1 MSPNTISDE
10 LVKILLDKMEKMH
23 ISMDGNGYIDFS
35 LTIDE
40 LLRLS
45 SEDRAFLS
53 KYVDEYRRGH
63 FKLRPKSFTQFL
75 TDRKKYSGDDEA
87 YFSLMLTD
95 LMKEGLLRK
104 VEIGGFTYWEFAG
117 MVLDPMR
124 FVNMYK
130 ADEDVFRTLFKEWGF
145 LEIYEKFKDAVSA
158 GRLNRSYDSSC
169 LVEFKYDKATLIIG
183 KEWIRASAWVGY
195 ELKEPIYNYHNG
207 SIMTNNVFLWI
218 RVSNPRPEDVYKI
231 LAYVDYTDFLV
242 KEIFD
247 NMKRVVKDATGM
259 DVDISGLD
267 GNVDV
272 ENYKLERANLTAKVR
287 VYQGRSTLTLT
298 LGVKFDRNDYEY
310 RDGRKISLPIMR
322 TQVEAEGAI
331 KSLYVHDLMQVKDEG
346 ISLPDDITVRLDH
359 DNKEVSVKVSRS
371 VPTITYVDAGKPYE
385 MAKRFKEVLSMVAE
399 KKLKA
404 LMDKDPVV
412 KYRDKH
418 YGREEEL
425 GKVKEM
431 VDGIKWF
438 EVKDFDEAVLK
449 LIALKIAHLGKIE
462 AAEAPILDYLI
473 GHAVLKGYDQDTL
486 TKRINDPLETVIEFV
501 EEGKLKAMVEGGK
514 PQIYFK
520 GKPLENY
527 ISDPSISYNLKRL
540 VWTAFALMKPDE
552 SLRLRKRVPS

>member
-23 ISMDGNGYIDFS
+23 ISMDGNGYIDFT

-45 SEDRAFLS
+45 REDRAFLS

-63 FKLRPKSFTQFL
+63 FKLRPKSFTHFL
-75 TDRKKYSGDDEA
+75 TDRKKYSRDDEA

-104 VEIGGFTYWEFAG
+104 VEIDGFTYWEFAG

-130 ADEDVFRTLFKEWGF
+130 IDEDVFRTLFKEWGF
-145 LEIYEKFKDAVSA
+145 LEIYEKFKDAVTA
-158 GRLNRSYDSSC
+158 GRLRRSYDSSC
-169 LVEFKYDKATLIIG
+169 LVEFEYNKVRFTIG
-183 KEWIRASAWVGY
+183 KERIHATAWVGY
-195 ELKEPIYNYHNG
+195 ELKEPIYNYHDG
-207 SIMTNNVFLWI
+207 SVMTNNVILWI
-218 RVSNPRPEDVYKI
+218 YVSNPRPKDIYKI
-231 LAYVDYTDFLV
+231 LTYVDYTDFLV

-247 NMKRVVKDATGM
+247 NMKKVAKDATGV

-267 GNVDV
+267 GSVDI

-287 VYQGRSTLTLT
+287 MNQGRTTLTLT
-298 LGVKFDRNDYEY
+298 LGVKFERNDYEY
-310 RDGRKISLPIMR
+310 REGRKISFPSMT
-322 TQVEAEGAI
+322 TQVEAEGVL
-331 KSLYVHDLMQVKDEG
+331 KSLYVHDLMRVKGEEVN
-346 ISLPDDITVRLDH
+346 LPDDIKVRLDH
-359 DNKEVSVKVSRS
+359 DDKEVSVKVFKS
-371 VPTITYVDAGKPYE
+371 VPAIAYVDAGKPYE
-385 MAKRFKEVLSMVAE
+385 MAKRFREILSIVAE

-412 KYRDKH
+412 KYRDRD

-425 GKVKEM
+425 GKVREII
-431 VDGIKWF
+431 DGIKWF
-438 EVKDFDEAVLK
+438 EAKDFDEAVLK
-449 LIALKIAHLGKIE
+449 LIALKVAYLGRIE
-462 AAEAPILDYLI
+462 EAETPLLDYLI

-486 TKRINDPLETVIEFV
+486 TKRINDPLETVIEFI
-501 EEGKLKAMVEGGK
+501 EDGKLKARVEGGR

-527 ISDPSISYNLKRL
+527 VGDSLIINDLKRL
-540 VWTAFALMKPDE
+540 IWTAFALMKPDE